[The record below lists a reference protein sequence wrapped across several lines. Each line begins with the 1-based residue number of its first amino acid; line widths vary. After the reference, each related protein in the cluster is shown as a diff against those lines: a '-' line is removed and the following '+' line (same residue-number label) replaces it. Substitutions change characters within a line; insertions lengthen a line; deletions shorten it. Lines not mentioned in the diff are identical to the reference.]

1 MDRTTLAS
9 PVALLEREHEVENVE
24 AALRD
29 ASRRSGRAVVIE
41 GAAGLG
47 KSRLLEL
54 AGARASELGFC
65 VLGARGTELE
75 QGFPF
80 GVVRQLFERVLLS
93 ADTRERER
101 WLRGAAALGATVL
114 TGAPTAIP
122 APAVGTSADDPSYAW
137 QHGLYWL
144 AANISSDSPL
154 ALVVDDLQWADAP
167 SARTLAFMA
176 RRLEGQALALI
187 LATRPLDP
195 AASTDMATLA
205 ADPDAALLRLSPLA
219 EASVRAMITSRLA
232 GEPDRRFTEA
242 CLRVTGGN
250 PFLVG
255 ELLSE
260 AAARGLDPTAEN
272 ARGVASVVPRG
283 VSNAVLL
290 RLARLEGSAGSLAK
304 ALSTLG
310 DGAQVGDAA
319 RLAGLTPAGVEAAL
333 TSLVSAGVIEPGGAV
348 RFVHPILRAAIYED
362 LSPAERERLHCG
374 ASKILEERGAPV
386 EQVAAHVMHTE
397 PAADPVAVTLL
408 REAAHEAL
416 ALGDATRAAAM
427 LTRAVDEP
435 PPVDERSAVV
445 LELGLARARAGLP
458 DAIAPLTEVVE
469 RGTHEVDIVSAA
481 IELSGILFFAGR
493 APGAAAILRRAR
505 ERLPATAPG
514 RERLAVSLLG
524 ASYTSVSARR
534 EADATIAALR
544 DPGGPARGVLEA
556 TTLATLAM
564 DELMYLRSSTKA
576 ADLASRSLAAGL
588 PSEPHRGEAWA
599 IVGLAVLAATDHL
612 DAALGGTDEIL
623 ARARERGAAATV
635 ANLSGLRAFIC
646 TRRGDLV
653 AAEADAEAAID
664 LARDLLGVEFVVLAV
679 SSAVLVG
686 LDRDQTPESLRRLI
700 DSSRVAYDDEF
711 SPSSQLRYA
720 SGVLR
725 AADRNYEGAIEELLD
740 CGMEHPALGGE
751 NPAVL
756 PWRSAAALSLAEL
769 GRHAEARD
777 LVADEVRR
785 AQAFGA
791 PRALGVALRVQA
803 LVGPARL
810 RAELLRQAR
819 SLLEASGARL
829 EHARVLADLGATLR
843 AAGERTAAREPLLEA
858 LTLSTRCGARAL
870 ERRVRAEL
878 ASIGVRPRTVP
889 SAGGDSLTPSEMRV
903 AQLAADGGTN
913 REIAQTLFVTEKTVE
928 THLGRT
934 FRKLNI
940 SSRRQLHDVLRRAAA

>member
-9 PVALLEREHEVENVE
+9 PVALLEREREVEHVV

-29 ASRRSGRAVVIE
+29 ASRRTGTAVVIE
-41 GAAGLG
+41 GGAGLG
-47 KSRLLEL
+47 KSRLLEI
-54 AGARASELGFC
+54 AAEQASELGFRL
-65 VLGARGTELE
+65 LGARGAELE

-80 GVVRQLFERVLLS
+80 GVVRQLFERTLLS
-93 ADTRERER
+93 ADPDERER
-101 WLRGAAALGATVL
+101 WLKGAAALGAEVL
-114 TGAPTAIP
+114 TGAPTATPGP
-122 APAVGTSADDPSYAW
+122 AGTSVDDPTYAW

-154 ALVVDDLQWADAP
+154 ALVVDDMQWCDAP
-167 SARTLAFMA
+167 SARALAFMA
-176 RRLEGQALALI
+176 RRLEGQSLAVI

-195 AASTDMATLA
+195 AASTDTAALA
-205 ADPDAALLRLSPLA
+205 ADPDAGLLRLSPLT
-219 EASVRAMITSRLA
+219 EASVRSMITARLGA
-232 GEPDRRFTEA
+232 ESDRRFAEA

-260 AAARGLDPTAEN
+260 AAVRGLDPTAES
-272 ARGVASVVPRG
+272 AADVASIVPRG

-290 RLARLEGSAGSLAK
+290 RLARLEGAAGSLAK

-319 RLAGLTPAGVEAAL
+319 RLAQMTPAEVETGL
-333 TSLVSAGVIEPGGAV
+333 TSLVSAGVIEPGGTV
-348 RFVHPILRAAIYED
+348 RFVHPILRTAIYED

-374 ASKILEERGAPV
+374 ASKILEERGAAA
-386 EQVAAHVMHTE
+386 EQIAAHVMHTE
-397 PAADPVAVTLL
+397 PGADPVAVTLL
-408 REAAHEAL
+408 RDAAREAL
-416 ALGDATRAAAM
+416 TLGDATRAAAM

-435 PPVDERSAVV
+435 PPIDERPAVV

-458 DAIAPLTEVVE
+458 DAVAPLTEVIE
-469 RGTHEVDIVSAA
+469 GAIDEADIVSAA
-481 IELSGILFFAGR
+481 IELSGMLFFAGR
-493 APGAAAILRRAR
+493 APEAAAILHRAS
-505 ERLPATAPG
+505 ERLPATASG
-514 RERLAVSLLG
+514 RERLEVALLG
-524 ASYTSVSARR
+524 ASYTSASARR

-564 DELMYLRSSTKA
+564 DELMYLRSATTA
-576 ADLASRSLAAGL
+576 ADLATRSLAAGL

-599 IVGLAVLAATDHL
+599 MVSLAVLAGTDQL
-612 DAALGGTDEIL
+612 DAALRGTDEIL
-623 ARARERGAAATV
+623 TRARERGAAATV
-635 ANLSGLRAFIC
+635 VTFSALRAFIC
-646 TRRGDLV
+646 ARRGDLTS
-653 AAEADAEAAID
+653 AEGDAEAAIA

-679 SSAVLVG
+679 STRVLVG
-686 LDRDQTPESLRRLI
+686 LDRDETPGSLRRLI
-700 DSSRVAYDDEF
+700 DDGRVAYDDEF

-725 AADRNYEGAIEELLD
+725 AADRNHDGALEELLG

-769 GRHAEARD
+769 GRSAEARD
-777 LVADEVRR
+777 LAADEVQR

-803 LVGPARL
+803 LVGPGHM
-810 RAELLRQAR
+810 RADLLRQAQH
-819 SLLEASGARL
+819 LLEASGARL
-829 EHARVLADLGATLR
+829 EQARVLADLGATLR
-843 AAGERTAAREPLLEA
+843 AAGERTAAREPLLDA
-858 LTLSTRCGARAL
+858 LTLSASCGARTL

-878 ASIGVRPRTVP
+878 ASIGLRPRTIP
-889 SAGGDSLTPSEMRV
+889 RSGTDSLTPSELRV
-903 AQLAADGGTN
+903 AQLAAEGGTN

-928 THLGRT
+928 THLGRA
-934 FRKLNI
+934 FRKLDI
-940 SSRRQLHDVLRRAAA
+940 SSRRQLQDVLRRTAA

>member
-1 MDRTTLAS
+1 MLAS
-9 PVALLEREHEVENVE
+9 PVGLLEREHEVDRVE
-24 AALRD
+24 TALRH
-29 ASRRSGRAVVIE
+29 ASKRAGRAVVIE

-54 AGARASELGFC
+54 VGARASELGFR

-80 GVVRQLFERVLLS
+80 GVVRQLFERTLL
-93 ADTRERER
+93 ATEEKERER
-101 WLRGAAALGATVL
+101 WMVGAAALGGEVL
-114 TGAPTAIP
+114 AGAPIAIP
-122 APAVGTSADDPSYAW
+122 GAALATPADDPTYAW

-154 ALVVDDLQWADAP
+154 ALVVDDLQWCDAL
-167 SARTLAFMA
+167 SAKTLAFIA

-195 AASTDMATLA
+195 AALPDTATLA
-205 ADPDAALLRLSPLA
+205 ADPDAALVRLSPLT
-219 EASVRAMITSRLA
+219 EESVRSMIASRLA
-232 GEPDRRFTEA
+232 DEPDRRFTEA
-242 CLRVTGGN
+242 CIRVTGGN
-250 PFLVG
+250 PLLVG

-272 ARGVASVVPRG
+272 ASDVESIVPRG

-290 RLARLEGSAGSLAK
+290 RIARLDREAGSLAR

-310 DGAQVGDAA
+310 DGAQVGDAGQ
-319 RLAGLTPAGVEAAL
+319 LAGLTPAGVEAGMA
-333 TSLVSAGVIEPGGAV
+333 SLVSAGVIESGGSV

-362 LSPAERERLHCG
+362 LSPAERERLHCA

-397 PAADPVAVTLL
+397 PGADAVAVGLL
-408 REAAHEAL
+408 RDAAREAL
-416 ALGDATRAAAM
+416 ALGDATRAATL
-427 LTRAVDEP
+427 LTRAVQEP
-435 PPVDERSAVV
+435 PPIDERPALV

-458 DAIAPLTEVVE
+458 DAIAPLAEVVE
-469 RGTHEVDIVSAA
+469 HSPRETDIVSAA

-493 APGAAAILRRAR
+493 APEAAAILRRAK
-505 ERLPATAPG
+505 ERLPPTASG
-514 RERLAVSLLG
+514 RERLEVALLG

-534 EADATIAALR
+534 EADAAIAALR

-564 DELMYLRSSTKA
+564 DELMYLRSAAKA

-599 IVGLAVLAATDHL
+599 IVGLAVLAATDQL

-635 ANLSGLRAFIC
+635 ANICALRAFINA
-646 TRRGDLV
+646 RRGDLI
-653 AAEADAEAAID
+653 AAQGDAEAAIE
-664 LARDLLGVEFVVLAV
+664 LGRDLLGVEFVVLAV

-686 LDRDQTPESLRRLI
+686 LDRDETPESLRRLI
-700 DSSRVAYDDEF
+700 DNGGIGYDDQF

-725 AADRNYEGAIEELLD
+725 AADRNHQGAIDELID

-769 GRHAEARD
+769 GRHAEAGE
-777 LVADEVRR
+777 LAADEVRR
-785 AQAFGA
+785 AEAFGA
-791 PRALGVALRVQA
+791 PRALGVALRAQA
-803 LVGPARL
+803 LVGPGSARTDVL
-810 RAELLRQAR
+810 RRAQTV
-819 SLLEASGARL
+819 LETSGARL
-829 EHARVLADLGATLR
+829 ELARVLADLGATLR
-843 AAGERTAAREPLLEA
+843 AAGERTSARGPLLEA
-858 LTLSTRCGARAL
+858 LALSTRCGAPAL
-870 ERRVRAEL
+870 ERRVRSEL
-878 ASIGVRPRTVP
+878 ASIGIRPRTVAR
-889 SAGGDSLTPSEMRV
+889 SGADSLTPSELRV

-928 THLGRT
+928 THLGRA
-934 FRKLNI
+934 FRKLDI
-940 SSRRQLHDVLRRAAA
+940 SSRRQLPDVLRRAAA